1 MEYGLIGEHLSH
13 SYSKQIHASIADYD
27 YCLKEIAPEDL
38 RKFMEERQF
47 KGINVTIPYKE
58 RVIEMLDEVDETARQ
73 IGAVNTV
80 ALENGKYVGYNT
92 DVSGFSEALVAF
104 AGDVKGRRVAVLGD
118 GGAAQAVKAAL
129 RGLGAKF
136 AVFHRATPPQGFEI
150 LVNAT
155 PVDPIPDYEFTGRE
169 CVYDLRYVPEMT
181 PLMARAAAAG
191 CKVENGFSMLQ
202 AQARGQRR
210 IWGV

>member
-1 MEYGLIGEHLSH
+1 MPLLDRIDS
-13 SYSKQIHASIADYD
+13 AA
-27 YCLKEIAPEDL
+27 
-38 RKFMEERQF
+38 RK
-47 KGINVTIPYKE
+47 
-58 RVIEMLDEVDETARQ
+58 

-92 DVSGFSEALVAF
+92 DVSGFAEALVAF

-129 RGLGAKF
+129 KNLGAKF
-136 AVFHRATPPQGFEI
+136 SVFHRATPPQGFEI

-155 PVDPIPDYEFTGRE
+155 PVDPIPDYVFTGRE
-169 CVYDLRYVPEMT
+169 AVYDLRYVPETT

-191 CKVENGFSMLQ
+191 CRVENGFSMLM
-202 AQARGQRR
+202 AQARGQRK